1 MYVRGMKSTYEITMH
16 DKQDSR
22 DAAEILAGLQEYNAE
37 FAGGRDY
44 RELTVAVRDPI
55 SKKLVAGLHGSTQW
69 GWLFVKW
76 LWVSRD
82 CRTKGMGKTILKD
95 AEDEARARGCRG
107 VWLDT
112 FSFQAPGFYEK
123 QGYTRFGEI
132 PEYPKAPHARFFY
145 RKTL

>member
-1 MYVRGMKSTYEITMH
+1 MTKPYDITMH

-22 DAAEILAGLQEYNAE
+22 DAAEILAGLQSFNAK
-37 FAGGRDY
+37 FAGARDY
-44 RELTVAVRDPI
+44 RELTIAVRDPI

-76 LWVSRD
+76 LWVSEE
-82 CRTKGMGKTILKD
+82 CRGRKMGSTILTD
-95 AEDEARARGCRG
+95 AEKEARERGCRG

-123 QGYTRFGEI
+123 QGYARFGTIEGF
-132 PEYPKAPHARFFY
+132 PEAPHARHFY
-145 RKTL
+145 SKALGVP